1 MSALGLNSAE
11 NPLSDTSRYLGTRG
25 FRQFAAR
32 ETVPL
37 GAMLASRRPLQA
49 IMGRRRSRRGFGGEV
64 TLDELA
70 TLLEQSL
77 GCTSVVTE
85 TGSGLSHALRAW
97 PSAGGLYPLDAYV
110 LAARVADLAPAV
122 YHYNP
127 IAQQLERLHLREP
140 GEIAERAFFGQEM
153 ARQAAAT
160 ILLVA
165 AFGRTISKYGERGYR
180 LVLLDAGHAAQNL
193 LLTAEQLEL
202 AAVAIGGFDDEAV
215 ASDLGLDGVGEAL
228 VHSVLVGRPG

>member
-1 MSALGLNSAE
+1 VALNALL
-11 NPLSDTSRYLGTRG
+11 PSR
-25 FRQFAAR
+25 Q
-32 ETVPL
+32 
-37 GAMLASRRPLQA
+37 PLQA
-49 IMGRRRSRRGFGGEV
+49 IMGRRRSRRGFGGKI
-64 TLDELA
+64 TIAELA

-85 TGSGLSHALRAW
+85 TATGLSHALRAW

-110 LAARVADLAPAV
+110 LATRVAGLAPAV

-127 IAQQLERLHLREP
+127 IAQQLEHLALGDP
-140 GEIAERAFFGQEM
+140 GDIAERAFFGQEM
-153 ARQAAAT
+153 AREAAAT

-202 AAVAIGGFDDEAV
+202 GAVAVGGFDDEAI
-215 ASDLGLDGVGEAL
+215 ASDLGLDGVAEAL
-228 VHSVLVGRPG
+228 VHTVLVGRPE